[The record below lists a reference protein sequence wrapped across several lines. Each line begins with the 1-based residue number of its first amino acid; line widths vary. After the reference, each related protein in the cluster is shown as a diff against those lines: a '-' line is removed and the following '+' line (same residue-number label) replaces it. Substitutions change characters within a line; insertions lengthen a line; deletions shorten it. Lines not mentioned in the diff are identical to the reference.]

1 MSDQLLNCLS
11 CDLEFS
17 QSKALIEH
25 ISLAHLPKK
34 VFLHKC
40 SKCPKEFISRKFLDK
55 HRSDKH
61 KSVHE
66 EKMTQDKGGIISESV
81 FNLTLKKK
89 RTKSLSKKFSTCS
102 KKLTV
107 FFLRMEQN

>member
-17 QSKALIEH
+17 QTKALIEH

-40 SKCPKEFISRKFLDK
+40 SKCPKEFVSRQFL
-55 HRSDKH
+55 DKH

-66 EKMTQDKGGIISESV
+66 EKMAQDKGGIISESISNLIHKKENQITV
-81 FNLTLKKK
+81 PEFFNL
-89 RTKSLSKKFSTCS
+89 
-102 KKLTV
+102 
-107 FFLRMEQN
+107 Q

>member
-17 QSKALIEH
+17 QSKALIQH
-25 ISLAHLPKK
+25 LNLAHLPKK

-40 SKCPKEFISRKFLDK
+40 SKCPKEFISRQFL
-55 HRSDKH
+55 DKH

-66 EKMTQDKGGIISESV
+66 EKMAQDKGGIISESI
-81 FNLTLKKK
+81 FNLILKKMEPNHCP
-89 RTKSLSKKFSTCS
+89 RTFQPAEKS
-102 KKLTV
+102 
-107 FFLRMEQN
+107 

>member
-25 ISLAHLPKK
+25 LNLAHLPKK

-40 SKCPKEFISRKFLDK
+40 SKCPKEFISRQFL
-55 HRSDKH
+55 DKH

-66 EKMTQDKGGIISESV
+66 EKMAQEFLHKCSKCPKEFISRQFLDKHKSVHEEKMAQDKGGIILESI
-81 FNLTLKKK
+81 FN
-89 RTKSLSKKFSTCS
+89 
-102 KKLTV
+102 
-107 FFLRMEQN
+107 

>member
-17 QSKALIEH
+17 QTKALIEH

-40 SKCPKEFISRKFLDK
+40 SKCPKEFISRQFLDK
-55 HRSDKH
+55 HNSDKH

-66 EKMTQDKGGIISESV
+66 EKMTQDKGGIISESIS
-81 FNLTLKKK
+81 NLILKKENQI
-89 RTKSLSKKFSTCS
+89 TVPKFFNS
-102 KKLTV
+102 
-107 FFLRMEQN
+107 Q

>member
-25 ISLAHLPKK
+25 LNLAHLPKK
-34 VFLHKC
+34 ALHKC
-40 SKCPKEFISRKFLDK
+40 SKCSKEFISRQFL
-55 HRSDKH
+55 DKH

-66 EKMTQDKGGIISESV
+66 EKMAQDKGGIISERI
-81 FNLTLKKK
+81 FNLILKKREPNHCP
-89 RTKSLSKKFSTCS
+89 RTFQPAEKNYG
-102 KKLTV
+102 
-107 FFLRMEQN
+107 Q

>member
-25 ISLAHLPKK
+25 VSLAHLPKK
-34 VFLHKC
+34 VNIHKC
-40 SKCPKEFISRKFLDK
+40 SKCPKKFISKQFLDG
-55 HRSDKH
+55 H

-66 EKMTQDKGGIISESV
+66 EKMAQDKGGIISESI
-81 FNLTLKKK
+81 FKWIL
-89 RTKSLSKKFSTCS
+89 
-102 KKLTV
+102 
-107 FFLRMEQN
+107 